1 MKRIITFISFFIFSV
16 SPTWAQTPKENLEK
30 AVEIYNANREY
41 ADVLQPKT
49 LTDEHVKIVKSRM
62 DQGVALLDKVIQ
74 EGNADQLK
82 VARYFKT
89 NFLYSYFFILGME
102 VQNADAYELNKQFE
116 ADITRY
122 SSIDFPCRMIILIIT
137 SIKWDNFSLTQAE
150 YFTGAGEIC
159 YNLGKYP
166 DALRFAKFALD
177 HPAVSSYLRYIAVNK
192 ILDVGVK
199 NPALLSE
206 TERQDYALKSIQLY
220 ESQDEEE
227 KKVINENKY
236 PTVKRGSVILVNAS
250 ETDNSANSSSPL
262 RHRRPYRCKI

>member
-1 MKRIITFISFFIFSV
+1 MCIRD
-16 SPTWAQTPKENLEK
+16 
-30 AVEIYNANREY
+30 R
-41 ADVLQPKT
+41 
-49 LTDEHVKIVKSRM
+49 
-62 DQGVALLDKVIQ
+62 
-74 EGNADQLK
+74 
-82 VARYFKT
+82 
-89 NFLYSYFFILGME
+89 
-102 VQNADAYELNKQFE
+102 NKQFE

-122 SSIDFPCRMIILIIT
+122 SSIDFPMSYDYFDKKY

-236 PTVKRGSVILVNAS
+236 PTVKRGSVILGNAS
-250 ETDNSANSSSPL
+250 ETDNSATPVSYTHLTLPTSDL
-262 RHRRPYRCKI
+262 V